1 MHSRQRQPLQDTLTA
16 IHHNCSVM
24 QLGQRRFANGE
35 RHLRSLNQLQKLYP
49 SALLR
54 ETVNIA
60 KRCHFSLEELRYE
73 YPSEVVPDHLTATEQ
88 LRFLVEEGVGK
99 RWPKGISQTIRKQIE
114 YELQVVAELNY
125 ESYFLTVHDIVAFAR
140 SRNILCQGRGSAA
153 NSVVCYCLF
162 ITEVSP
168 DQISLLFERFISRER
183 NEPPD
188 IDVDFEHQRRE
199 EVIQYIYKKY
209 SRERAALAATV
220 ISYRPRSAV
229 RDVGKALGLDAL
241 FIEQL
246 SQSMSWWDRQADLQA
261 LFQQQGASN
270 QGAGNQGPSNQE
282 GQGQMAEHFFKLLNE
297 ILGFPRHLSQHVGG
311 FIITKSPISTLVPV
325 ENASMA
331 ERTVIQWDKYDIE
344 ALGLLKID
352 ILALG
357 MLSAVHRCF
366 DLISE
371 HQQIDL
377 TMQSIPKDDRAT
389 YDMLCAADSVGV
401 FQIESRAQMAML
413 PRLKPRCFYDLV
425 IEIAIVR
432 PGPIQG
438 GMVHPY
444 LRRRQGLEEVDY
456 PSQEIKSVLERTLG
470 IPVFQ
475 EQVIRLAMVAAG
487 FSGGQAD
494 QLRRAMASSG
504 KTGSSSGNNPTLA
517 QFEQKLTDGMMARG
531 YSLDFAERLYKQIQ
545 GFGVYGFP
553 ESHSASFALLAYVS
567 AWLKCHHPA
576 AFCCA
581 LLNSQPMGFYSPSQL
596 LQDAQRHQIE
606 IRPIDV
612 CHSNWEHSLETGN
625 TGNTAEPAIRL
636 GLCLIKGFSH
646 RAAGKIVS
654 ARRHS
659 QQRFNSLPELS
670 RAAGLSQAD
679 LALLSSAGALRSLTS
694 NRRQAH
700 WDALA
705 IEDYR
710 PLLESAQDSD
720 ALPDSL
726 STPTEVEELNAD
738 YSSTGVSLG
747 RHPMAILRERSK
759 TLQRCKRTTDLPTMG
774 NRRFVRIAGLVT
786 GRQRPGTASGV
797 IFLTLEDETGN
808 SNIVV
813 WTTVQER
820 CREALLK
827 GSLLM
832 VKGVVE
838 TDGNVV
844 HVIAQELTDC
854 SYLMAEL

>member
-1 MHSRQRQPLQDTLTA
+1 
-16 IHHNCSVM
+16 
-24 QLGQRRFANGE
+24 
-35 RHLRSLNQLQKLYP
+35 
-49 SALLR
+49 
-54 ETVNIA
+54 
-60 KRCHFSLEELRYE
+60 
-73 YPSEVVPDHLTATEQ
+73 
-88 LRFLVEEGVGK
+88 
-99 RWPKGISQTIRKQIE
+99 
-114 YELQVVAELNY
+114 
-125 ESYFLTVHDIVAFAR
+125 
-140 SRNILCQGRGSAA
+140 
-153 NSVVCYCLF
+153 
-162 ITEVSP
+162 
-168 DQISLLFERFISRER
+168 
-183 NEPPD
+183 
-188 IDVDFEHQRRE
+188 
-199 EVIQYIYKKY
+199 
-209 SRERAALAATV
+209 
-220 ISYRPRSAV
+220 
-229 RDVGKALGLDAL
+229 
-241 FIEQL
+241 
-246 SQSMSWWDRQADLQA
+246 
-261 LFQQQGASN
+261 
-270 QGAGNQGPSNQE
+270 
-282 GQGQMAEHFFKLLNE
+282 
-297 ILGFPRHLSQHVGG
+297 
-311 FIITKSPISTLVPV
+311 V

-366 DLISE
+366 DLISD

-377 TMQSIPKDDRAT
+377 TMQSIPKDDPGT

-504 KTGSSSGNNPTLA
+504 KVGSSSGNNPTLA

-567 AWLKCHHPA
+567 AWLKRHHPA

-612 CHSNWEHSLETGN
+612 CHSGWEHSLETRSLETSSLE
-625 TGNTAEPAIRL
+625 TGSSAEPAIRL

-646 RAAGKIVS
+646 RAAERIVS
-654 ARRHS
+654 ARNNS
-659 QQRFNSLPELS
+659 PQGFNSLTELS

-710 PLLESAQDSD
+710 PLLESTENQEPLTAI
-720 ALPDSL
+720 L
-726 STPTEVEELNAD
+726 STPSEVEELNAD
-738 YSSTGVSLG
+738 YSSSGVSLG
-747 RHPMAILRERSK
+747 RHPMAILREQSK
-759 TLQRCKRTTDLPTMG
+759 TLQRCKRTIDLPTMG

-827 GSLLM
+827 GSLLI

-854 SYLMAEL
+854 SSLMAEL